1 LAKGRTTQ
9 SVQAAGA
16 AFQKTAQALSG
27 FVSLQRQGRQAA
39 RLRVLSIL
47 LAVADEVI
55 DESRDVCFWPI
66 VLKKSSVAT
75 HDIR

>member
-1 LAKGRTTQ
+1 LKPAASDNKA
-9 SVQAAGA
+9 QAQMA
-16 AFQKTAQALSG
+16 AFQKTAQALRR

-47 LAVADEVI
+47 LAVAEEVI

-66 VLKKSSVAT
+66 LLQK
-75 HDIR
+75 